1 MSIKK
6 KEIFVLNE
14 KEEKNKNIML
24 SETLLTFFLF
34 SGMLLFL
41 KDFSYSVWCLAAA
54 FSVGIIV
61 IILHWITGKSEE
73 AEGRMKNGPVYIG
86 NCHFC
91 YNDYND
97 NARISLHGRLFSW
110 NVECKIPNRGNPV
123 CR

>member
-41 KDFSYSVWCLAAA
+41 
-54 FSVGIIV
+54 
-61 IILHWITGKSEE
+61 
-73 AEGRMKNGPVYIG
+73 
-86 NCHFC
+86 
-91 YNDYND
+91 
-97 NARISLHGRLFSW
+97 
-110 NVECKIPNRGNPV
+110 
-123 CR
+123 

>member
-1 MSIKK
+1 
-6 KEIFVLNE
+6 
-14 KEEKNKNIML
+14 ML

-73 AEGRMKNGPVYIG
+73 AEGRMKIVLYI
-86 NCHFC
+86 
-91 YNDYND
+91 
-97 NARISLHGRLFSW
+97 
-110 NVECKIPNRGNPV
+110 
-123 CR
+123 